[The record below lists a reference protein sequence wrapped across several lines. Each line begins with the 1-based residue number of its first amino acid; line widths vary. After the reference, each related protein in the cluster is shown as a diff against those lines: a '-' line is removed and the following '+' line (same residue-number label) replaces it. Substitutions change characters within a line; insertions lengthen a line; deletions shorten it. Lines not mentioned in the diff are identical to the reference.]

1 MATGCHHGWPPVE
14 TPDETKNGP
23 VWPRAHELAWV
34 VCGRGGGMAYG
45 GEGDGERR
53 GACGKVP
60 FWHSLAKLKPV
71 WRETFCKA
79 SLRASFWWKR
89 VRRVT
94 LSLASL
100 RAMVAKDAISRRSWL
115 VTCANW
121 HSRPPL
127 VAIMGH
133 FAQVSA
139 GNVCELALQARHM
152 RKEAFQ
158 NNFSLREFLVET
170 CAERNCRKNFSPRRF
185 RLRQAVPKRNP
196 PTLMAPH
203 PARGPVSR

>member
-1 MATGCHHGWPPVE
+1 MAMNCHHDGHGLPSWMASRRNTRRNEKRTGVA
-14 TPDETKNGP
+14 TC
-23 VWPRAHELAWV
+23 PRTGMLVLWV

-100 RAMVAKDAISRRSWL
+100 RAMVAEDAISRRFWL

-133 FAQVSA
+133 FARASA

-152 RKEAFQ
+152 RREAFQ
-158 NNFSLREFLVET
+158 KTSLRASFW
-170 CAERNCRKNFSPRRF
+170 
-185 RLRQAVPKRNP
+185 
-196 PTLMAPH
+196 
-203 PARGPVSR
+203 